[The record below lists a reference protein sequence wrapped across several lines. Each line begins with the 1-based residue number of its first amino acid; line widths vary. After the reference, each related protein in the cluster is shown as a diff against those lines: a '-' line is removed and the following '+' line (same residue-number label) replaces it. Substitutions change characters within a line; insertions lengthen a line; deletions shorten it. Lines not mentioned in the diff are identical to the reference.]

1 MRNLIDCI
9 DKLRTTEL
17 GAERVRKNLGL
28 DRSVACDAADV
39 VAWCRARITDPR
51 AVLERWGKNWY
62 ATVDDVV
69 ITMNA
74 TRFTII
80 TVHRLEGDT

>member
-9 DKLRTTEL
+9 DKLHTTEL

-28 DRSVACDAADV
+28 DSSIAGDASDV

-51 AVLERWGKNWY
+51 AVLGK
-62 ATVDDVV
+62 
-69 ITMNA
+69 
-74 TRFTII
+74 
-80 TVHRLEGDT
+80 H

>member
-9 DKLRTTEL
+9 DKLHTTEL
-17 GAERVRKNLGL
+17 GAERVRKNL
-28 DRSVACDAADV
+28 DIDCTDV

-51 AVLERWGKNWY
+51 AVLERRGKNWY
-62 ATVDDVV
+62 ATLDDVV
-69 ITMNA
+69 ITVNA

-80 TVHRLEGDT
+80 TAHRKEK

>member
-9 DKLRTTEL
+9 DKLHTTEL

-28 DRSVACDAADV
+28 DCDDV

-51 AVLERWGKNWY
+51 TVLERLGKNW
-62 ATVDDVV
+62 
-69 ITMNA
+69 
-74 TRFTII
+74 
-80 TVHRLEGDT
+80 

>member
-9 DKLRTTEL
+9 DNLRTTEL
-17 GAERVRKNLGL
+17 GAERVSKNLGL
-28 DRSVACDAADV
+28 DSSVAADV

-51 AVLERWGKNWY
+51 AVLERRGKNWY
-62 ATVDDVV
+62 ATLDDVV
-69 ITMNA
+69 ITVNA

-80 TVHRLEGDT
+80 TAHRIED

>member
-28 DRSVACDAADV
+28 DCDDV

-51 AVLERWGKNWY
+51 AVLERRGKNWY
-62 ATVDDVV
+62 ATLDDVV
-69 ITMNA
+69 ITVNA

-80 TVHRLEGDT
+80 TAHIRDHHLP